1 MKVIKIV
8 GEGAERRTYVEGGPK
23 CERCKGEGMYYASSG
38 DDDDKMGV
46 YICGVCQGTGFKAV
60 EGWTDAVKIG
70 VLLEWSRKL
79 DGRDWGRFKI
89 EKRKVQRNKKKVWR
103 YFIETYPRYLSP
115 EPEGGTP
122 SEALTAAV
130 IAVAEGEK

>member
-1 MKVIKIV
+1 MKVIKVV
-8 GEGAERRTYVEGGPK
+8 GEGAERRTYEADGPPCSSLCHGYGFDGTFKTVENCCK
-23 CERCKGEGMYYASSG
+23 CY
-38 DDDDKMGV
+38 
-46 YICGVCQGTGFKAV
+46 GTGLKAV
-60 EGWTDAVKIG
+60 EDWTDAEKIE
-70 VLLEWSRKL
+70 VLLEWCRK
-79 DGRDWGRFKI
+79 RDVRNRGRFKI
-89 EKRKVQRNKKKVWR
+89 EKCKVQRKKKKVWR